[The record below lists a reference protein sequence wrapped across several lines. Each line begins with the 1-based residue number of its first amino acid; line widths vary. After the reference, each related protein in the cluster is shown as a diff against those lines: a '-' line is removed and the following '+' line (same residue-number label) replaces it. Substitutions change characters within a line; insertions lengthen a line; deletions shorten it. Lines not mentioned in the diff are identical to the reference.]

1 MVRRSAHRVR
11 GHHRDG
17 DAAIGVLDLRGGL
30 RAGRDVA
37 ARAAGPGARSPGR
50 ESPSGPRTRRRRR
63 PPRARRR
70 TARGGRPRAEPRALP
85 SIWAHRTVLLR
96 MGSGAALVGAARSA
110 RITLLPLWAL
120 SIGLG
125 EANTALVIG
134 IAGGVEFALFYTSG
148 HVMDRWGRLWSVM
161 PCMLGLGTGFVL
173 LSFLHKVPGRTGW
186 FVAVVLLLSL
196 ANGVGSGIIMTLGA
210 DLAPLSRPA
219 PFLSAWRFAGDGG
232 QAAAPVL
239 VSILTAVASLPVA
252 AGTIG
257 ALALLGAGILLLY
270 IPRYVPH
277 VRHPKPEPSAVAGG
291 K

>member
-1 MVRRSAHRVR
+1 
-11 GHHRDG
+11 
-17 DAAIGVLDLRGGL
+17 
-30 RAGRDVA
+30 
-37 ARAAGPGARSPGR
+37 
-50 ESPSGPRTRRRRR
+50 
-63 PPRARRR
+63 
-70 TARGGRPRAEPRALP
+70 
-85 SIWAHRTVLLR
+85 RTVLLR

-173 LSFLHKVPGRTGW
+173 LSFLHNVPGRAGW

-210 DLAPLSRPA
+210 DLAPLGRPA

-257 ALALLGAGILLLY
+257 ALALLGAGILLRY

-277 VRHPKPEPSAVAGG
+277 VRHPKSEPSAVAGG